1 MTPKM
6 GSSVLSPLSW
16 KPGRNLFESQI
27 DTPVRAKGYPLG
39 FVDLDS
45 SRDVTRVVA
54 QAYRGSR
61 IIASGSSV
69 TGKSYMT
76 GSKFSSSSDIDI
88 GVILPKG
95 APFPK
100 GVDEHGFPIYNKG
113 PYGRRVPM
121 DVPAQ
126 VETQLQ
132 KEMGSTRRT
141 GIKFFQYEPK
151 RSFVERPHTPPLSPI
166 LTPPTFAPPTFAP
179 PKFTLEDFPP
189 LK

>member
-1 MTPKM
+1 MDYKMTPKM

-16 KPGRNLFESQI
+16 KPGRDLFESPI

-39 FVDLDS
+39 FVNLDS
-45 SRDVTRVVA
+45 SRDITRGVA

-61 IIASGSSV
+61 IIISGSSV
-69 TGKSYMT
+69 TGESYET
-76 GSKFSSSSDIDI
+76 GKKFSSSSDIDV

-100 GVDEHGFPIYNKG
+100 GVDEHGFPIYGKG
-113 PYGRRVPM
+113 SYGRRVPT

-141 GIKFFQYEPK
+141 GIRFFQYEPK
-151 RSFVERPHTPPLSPI
+151 RSFVERPHTPPPPPI
-166 LTPPTFAPPTFAP
+166 FTPPTFAP